1 MGRAA
6 GHETT
11 GRRLSLRQHLLDL
24 ETLALT
30 NLRAVV
36 APPVKGTAIER
47 LADSAGPRPPLTDL
61 SQDQLCPV
69 QVAVTAEHN

>member
-36 APPVKGTAIER
+36 APPVKGY
-47 LADSAGPRPPLTDL
+47 G
-61 SQDQLCPV
+61 
-69 QVAVTAEHN
+69 N